1 MSKRIR
7 NLGGV
12 NIGPAVD
19 IPGYAYDP
27 VNDRFLDEATGN
39 WFTSEQTPAKP
50 EQTKTVNA
58 TENGPLEIEPDEGKT
73 LSKVTVNVNVN
84 VPVQTTFYKWDVD
97 GLGTSCVVAS
107 FGTLAEAEVGMKC
120 LVTSAAAGSA
130 TQAEVTGVTAE
141 AVTIGTDGTTVMLTN
156 DTAVASVQLG

>member
-58 TENGPLEIEPDEGKT
+58 TENGPLEVEPDESKT
-73 LSKVTVNVNVN
+73 LSKVTVNVNV
-84 VPVQTTFYKWDVD
+84 PERTIFYKWDVD
-97 GLGTSCVVAS
+97 GLGTSCVVAP

-130 TQAEVTGVTAE
+130 TQAEVTSASAE
-141 AVTIGTDGTTVMLTN
+141 SVVVRTDGTTVMLT
-156 DTAVASVQLG
+156 DTVTVTSVQLG